1 MKPSNHMTRLKGILR
16 TVAFVG
22 AVGLFFACGTPT
34 NISYLQDVREG
45 TTLIPPKASAIRLV
59 PMDQISIVVSCRDP
73 QVAAMFNL
81 PMYTRRIGEQAA
93 LSSSLTSGNTGV
105 SGYTVKSD
113 GTIDFPII
121 GEIKVAGLTRE
132 ETERVIKEHLVD
144 SKQIKD
150 PVVTVEFMNLGFS
163 VLGEVT
169 RPGRYAIDRDKFT
182 ILDALGRAGDLTID
196 GQRENVTLL
205 RNNGKQDDV
214 YQINLLDAQSLYGSP
229 AFYVQ
234 QGDIIYVTPNERRIR
249 ESTIN
254 GNTIRSTSF
263 WISISSLATS
273 VAVLVINA
281 SRLSK

>member
-1 MKPSNHMTRLKGILR
+1 MRIDMTQLNGIFR
-16 TVAFVG
+16 AAFL
-22 AVGLFFACGTPT
+22 ARMVGLFFACSTPT
-34 NISYLQDVREG
+34 NIAYLQDVG
-45 TTLIPPKASAIRLV
+45 QGSTLTTPTVSGIRLK

-81 PMYTRRIGEQAA
+81 PMYTRRIGEMSS
-93 LSSSLTSGNTGV
+93 LSSTLVSSGNTGM

-132 ETERVIKEHLVD
+132 QTENLVKEQLID

-163 VLGEVT
+163 VLGEVAH
-169 RPGRYAIDRDKFT
+169 PGRFAIDRDKFT
-182 ILDALGRAGDLTID
+182 ILDALGRAGDLTIN
-196 GQRENVTLL
+196 GERETVTLL
-205 RNNGKQDDV
+205 RNDGKKDNV
-214 YQINLLDAQSLYGSP
+214 YKINLLDAQSLYASP

-263 WISISSLATS
+263 WISLSSLATS

-281 SRLSK
+281 SRINK

>member
-1 MKPSNHMTRLKGILR
+1 MRNHMTKLNGFFRIAIL
-16 TVAFVG
+16 AG
-22 AVGLFFACGTPT
+22 MAGLLFACSTPT
-34 NISYLQDVREG
+34 NISYLQDVQEG
-45 TTLIPPKASAIRLV
+45 TVLTPPNASGIRLK

-81 PMYTRRIGEQAA
+81 PMYTRRIGEMSS
-93 LSSSLTSGNTGV
+93 LSSTLVSSGNTGM

-132 ETERVIKEHLVD
+132 QTENLVKEQLID

-163 VLGEVT
+163 VLGEVAH
-169 RPGRYAIDRDKFT
+169 PGRFAIDRDKFT
-182 ILDALGRAGDLTID
+182 ILDALGRAGDLTIN
-196 GQRENVTLL
+196 GERETVTLL
-205 RNNGKQDDV
+205 RNDGKKDNV
-214 YQINLLDAQSLYGSP
+214 YKINLLDAQSLYASP

-263 WISISSLATS
+263 WISLSSLATS

-281 SRLSK
+281 SRINK

>member
-1 MKPSNHMTRLKGILR
+1 MRIDMTQLNGIFR
-16 TVAFVG
+16 AAFL
-22 AVGLFFACGTPT
+22 ARMVGLFFACSTPT
-34 NISYLQDVREG
+34 NIAYLQDVG
-45 TTLIPPKASAIRLV
+45 QGSTLTTPTVSGIRLK

-81 PMYTRRIGEQAA
+81 PMYTRRIGEM
-93 LSSSLTSGNTGV
+93 SSLSTSGISSGSTGM

-121 GEIKVAGLTRE
+121 GEIPVAGLTRE
-132 ETERVIKEHLVD
+132 QTEGLIKERLID

-163 VLGEVT
+163 VLGEVAS
-169 RPGRYAIDRDKFT
+169 PGRYAIDRDKFT
-182 ILDALGRAGDLTID
+182 ILDALGRAGDLTIN
-196 GQRENVTLL
+196 GERETVTLL
-205 RNNGKQDDV
+205 RNDGKQDNV
-214 YQINLLDAQSLYGSP
+214 YKINLLDAQSLYASP

-254 GNTIRSTSF
+254 GNTVRSTSF
-263 WISISSLATS
+263 WISLSSLATS
-273 VAVLVINA
+273 VAVLVINTA
-281 SRLSK
+281 RLNK

>member
-1 MKPSNHMTRLKGILR
+1 
-16 TVAFVG
+16 
-22 AVGLFFACGTPT
+22 
-34 NISYLQDVREG
+34 
-45 TTLIPPKASAIRLV
+45 
-59 PMDQISIVVSCRDP
+59 MDQISIVVSCRDP

-81 PMYTRRIGEQAA
+81 PMYTRRIGEQSA
-93 LSSSLTSGNTGV
+93 LSTSLTSGNTGV

-132 ETERVIKEHLVD
+132 ETERIIKERLIE

-163 VLGEVT
+163 VLGEVS

-196 GQRENVTLL
+196 GRRENVTLL
-205 RNNGKQDDV
+205 RNEGKQDTV
-214 YQINLLDAQSLYGSP
+214 YQINLLDAQSLYASP

-263 WISISSLATS
+263 WISLSSLATS
-273 VAVLVINA
+273 VAVLVINTI
-281 SRLSK
+281 RLNN

>member
-1 MKPSNHMTRLKGILR
+1 MNSLNGIIR
-16 TVAFVG
+16 AIAFA
-22 AVGLFFACGTPT
+22 AVMALFFACSTPT
-34 NISYLQDVREG
+34 NISYIQDVREG
-45 TTLIPPKASAIRLV
+45 PVLTPPNASSFRRK
-59 PMDQISIVVSCRDP
+59 PMDQISIIVSCRDP

-81 PMYTRRIGEQAA
+81 PTYTRRIGEQANLNA
-93 LSSSLTSGNTGV
+93 NLGSNTNGM
-105 SGYTVKSD
+105 SGYTVKSN
-113 GTIDFPII
+113 GTIDFPIV
-121 GEIKVAGLTRE
+121 GEIHVAGLTRE
-132 ETERVIKEHLVD
+132 QTEAAIKESLVD

-182 ILDALGRAGDLTID
+182 VLDALSRAGDLTID

-205 RNNGKQDDV
+205 RSEGGKDQA
-214 YQINLLDAQSLYGSP
+214 YQINLLNAESLYSSP

-234 QGDIIYVTPNERRIR
+234 QGDIIYVTPNERRQR

-263 WISISSLATS
+263 WISLSSLATS
-273 VAVLVINA
+273 VAVLVINTI
-281 SRLSK
+281 RISK

>member
-1 MKPSNHMTRLKGILR
+1 MTFSKKITRAAAL
-16 TVAFVG
+16 AG
-22 AVGLFFACGTPT
+22 AVALLFACSTPK

-45 TTLIPPKASAIRLV
+45 TTLTPPKASAIRLV

-81 PMYTRRIGEQAA
+81 PMYTRRIGEQSA
-93 LSSSLTSGNTGV
+93 LSTSLTSGNTGV

-132 ETERVIKEHLVD
+132 ETERVIKERLIE

-163 VLGEVT
+163 VLGEVN
-169 RPGRYAIDRDKFT
+169 RP

-205 RNNGKQDDV
+205 RNEGKQDNV
-214 YQINLLDAQSLYGSP
+214 YQINLLDAESLYASP

-263 WISISSLATS
+263 WISLSSLATS
-273 VAVLVINA
+273 VAVLVINTI
-281 SRLSK
+281 RLNN

>member
-1 MKPSNHMTRLKGILR
+1 MHSHMSYLNGICR
-16 TVAFVG
+16 TAALAG
-22 AVGLFFACGTPT
+22 ALVLLFACATPT
-34 NISYLQDVREG
+34 NIAYLQDVREG
-45 TTLIPPKASAIRLV
+45 TSLTPPKASAIRLV

-81 PMYTRRIGEQAA
+81 PMYTRRIGEQAT
-93 LSSSLTSGNTGV
+93 LSTSLSSGNTGM

-132 ETERVIKEHLVD
+132 ETERVIKERLVD

-163 VLGEVT
+163 VLGEVA

-205 RNNGKQDDV
+205 RNNGQEDEV
-214 YQINLLDAQSLYGSP
+214 HQINLLDAKSLYASP

-263 WISISSLATS
+263 WISLSSLATS

>member
-1 MKPSNHMTRLKGILR
+1 MRNHMNNLHGIVRAAALS
-16 TVAFVG
+16 G
-22 AVGLFFACGTPT
+22 ALALVFACATPT
-34 NISYLQDVREG
+34 NVAYLQDVHEG
-45 TTLIPPKASAIRLV
+45 SVLATPQVPSIRLK

-81 PMYTRRIGEQAA
+81 PMYTRRIGEQSN
-93 LSSSLTSGNTGV
+93 LSSSLTSGNTGM

-121 GEIKVAGLTRE
+121 GEIEVAGLTRE
-132 ETERVIKEHLVD
+132 QTERLVRDLLVD

-150 PVVTVEFMNLGFS
+150 PVVSVEFMNLGFS
-163 VLGEVT
+163 VLGEVA

-182 ILDALGRAGDLTID
+182 VLDALGRAGDLTIN
-196 GQRENVTLL
+196 GERETVTVL
-205 RNNGKQDDV
+205 RNNGKEDV
-214 YQINLLDAQSLYGSP
+214 AFKINLLEAKSLYASP

-263 WISISSLATS
+263 WISLSSLATS
-273 VAVLVINA
+273 VAVLVINTA
-281 SRLSK
+281 RLNK

>member
-1 MKPSNHMTRLKGILR
+1 MRNYMTILHGTTR
-16 TVAFVG
+16 AAALAG
-22 AVGLFFACGTPT
+22 AVALFFACSTPA

-45 TTLIPPKASAIRLV
+45 TTLTPPKASAIRLV

-81 PMYTRRIGEQAA
+81 PMYTRRIGEQSA
-93 LSSSLTSGNTGV
+93 LSTSLTSGNTGV

-132 ETERVIKEHLVD
+132 ETERIIKERLIE

-163 VLGEVT
+163 VLGEVS

-196 GQRENVTLL
+196 GRRENVTLL
-205 RNNGKQDDV
+205 RNEGKQDTV
-214 YQINLLDAQSLYGSP
+214 YQINLLDAQSLYASP

-263 WISISSLATS
+263 WISLSSLATS
-273 VAVLVINA
+273 VAVLVINTI
-281 SRLSK
+281 RLNN